1 MKIIISNAN
10 AVKCVVRHFEEKN
23 LCEEERESFLLL
35 SKVKTKE
42 RILSH
47 HLSYCN

>member
-23 LCEEERESFLLL
+23 LCEEESFLLL